1 MSVETMCRLLQID
14 QSGIRVRARQLIQGN
29 EAICEGGIAAGVRY
43 YAGYP
48 ITPCTEIAE
57 YMAKRQPQVGGVY
70 LQMEDEIGSIH
81 SVIGA
86 SLTGTKAMTATAGP
100 GISLMQDGIGWTQVE
115 EVPALIVNAQRAG
128 PGLGNATRS
137 GQMDVMQARWGPN
150 GDRGVVCL
158 APSNVEE
165 AFWVTFKAMNLA
177 ERLRTGVLVLSEGL
191 SGHMRQVI
199 DVPDYDTL
207 PVESRPSVVGL
218 TEADLDG
225 LYDGTMTEILPFAA
239 FGSGYRSNN
248 GSWTNNTD
256 GHYPHPL
263 KGLVRQDYEIRRL
276 HKKIDSRVDQVT
288 FYETINTEDAEF
300 LLVAFGTQAL
310 TSLYAMERAR
320 AAGLRVGVLKL
331 ITLWPFPEEAI
342 RQAAVHASMVIV
354 PEMNLGQIRLEVERV
369 LRNHPAQIK
378 GVNHVDSQTITPQE
392 ILDLLPLNGRLMK
405 EAV

>member
-1 MSVETMCRLLQID
+1 MCQLLQID
-14 QSGIRVRARQLIQGN
+14 AAGIKSSGRRLTQGN
-29 EAICEGGIAAGVRY
+29 EAICEGAIAAGVRY

-70 LQMEDEIGSIH
+70 LQMEDEVGSIH

-115 EVPALIVNAQRAG
+115 EIPAVIVNAQRAG

-165 AFWVTFKAMNLA
+165 AFWVTFKAVNLA

-199 DVPDYDTL
+199 DLPDYDTL
-207 PVESRPSVVGL
+207 PLENRVTVQGL
-218 TEADLDG
+218 SADDLHN
-225 LYDGTMTEILPFAA
+225 LYDGSMAEILPFAA
-239 FGSGYRSNN
+239 FGSGYRSIN
-248 GSWTNNTD
+248 GNWTDNTD
-256 GHYPHPL
+256 GHYPHML
-263 KGLVRQDYEIRRL
+263 RGLQRQDYEIRRL
-276 HKKIDSRVDQVT
+276 HNKIDSRIDQVT
-288 FYETINTEDAEF
+288 FYESFLTEDAEF

-310 TSLYAMERAR
+310 TALRAMEKAR

-331 ITLWPFPEEAI
+331 ITLWPFPEHAL
-342 RQAAVHASMVIV
+342 RAAAAHAAHVIV
-354 PEMNLGQIRLEVERV
+354 PEMNLGQVRLEVERV
-369 LRNHPAQIK
+369 LRNHPAAVT

-392 ILDLLPLNGRLMK
+392 LLDAL
-405 EAV
+405 AVGSPTLQELVR

>member
-1 MSVETMCRLLQID
+1 MSLASTCELLQID
-14 QSGIRVRARQLIQGN
+14 HSGITVTGRQLVQGN

-81 SVIGA
+81 SVMGA
-86 SLTGTKAMTATAGP
+86 SLAGAKAMTATAGP
-100 GISLMQDGIGWTQVE
+100 GISLMQDGIGWAQVE
-115 EVPALIVNAQRAG
+115 EVPAVIVNAQRAG

-199 DVPDYDTL
+199 DVPVYESL
-207 PVESRPSVVGL
+207 PIENRPTVQGL
-218 TEADLDG
+218 SEKDLQN
-225 LYDGTMTEILPFAA
+225 LYDGSMTEILPFAA
-239 FGSGYRSNN
+239 FGSGDRSIN
-248 GSWTNNTD
+248 GNRTDSTD
-256 GHYPHPL
+256 GHYPHML
-263 KGLVRQDYEIRRL
+263 RGLTRQDYEIRRL
-276 HKKIDSRVDQVT
+276 HNKIDARREQVT
-288 FYETINTEDAEF
+288 FYEAVNTEDAEF

-310 TSLYAMERAR
+310 TALYAMQKAR
-320 AAGLRVGVLKL
+320 QAGVRVGVLKL
-331 ITLWPFPEEAI
+331 ITLWPFPEEAL
-342 RQAAVHASMVIV
+342 RTAAAHASMVIV
-354 PEMNLGQIRLEVERV
+354 PEMNLGQVRIEVERV
-369 LRNHPAQIK
+369 LRNHTAEIK
-378 GVNHVDSQTITPQE
+378 GVNHVDSQTISPQE
-392 ILDLLPLNGRLMK
+392 ILDLLPLKAPVLQ
-405 EAV
+405 EVH

>member
-1 MSVETMCRLLQID
+1 MSVASMCELLQID
-14 QSGIRVRARQLIQGN
+14 HAGIRSRERRLVQGN

-57 YMAKRQPQVGGVY
+57 HMAKRQPQVGGVY

-86 SLTGTKAMTATAGP
+86 SLSGVKSMTATAGP

-150 GDRGVVCL
+150 GDRGVICL

-165 AFWVTFKAMNLA
+165 CFWVTFKAMNLA

-199 DVPDYDTL
+199 DVPDYETL
-207 PVESRPSVVGL
+207 PIENRPSVEGL
-218 TEADLDG
+218 VERDLEH

-248 GSWTNNTD
+248 GNWTETTD

-263 KGLVRQDYEIRRL
+263 HGLVRQDYEIRRL
-276 HKKIDSRVDQVT
+276 HEKIESRRDQVT
-288 FYETINTEDAEF
+288 FYEAINTDDAEF

-310 TSLYAMERAR
+310 TALYAMEKAR

-331 ITLWPFPEEAI
+331 VTLWPFPEEAL
-342 RQAAVHASMVIV
+342 RTAAAHASIVIV
-354 PEMNLGQIRLEVERV
+354 PEMNLGQVRLEVERV
-369 LRNHPAQIK
+369 LRNHPAEIK
-378 GVNHVDSQTITPQE
+378 GVNHVDSQTITPAE
-392 ILDLLPLNGRLMK
+392 ILDLLPLKTPVLQ
-405 EAV
+405 EA